1 MADQYVA
8 AEQLGRD
15 LDALTGARLVLET
28 VSDADTRA
36 AMLRLVAQLAPQAA
50 ERARVMLAAW
60 DTPEWRTFDGAS
72 GSGGEGA

>member
-1 MADQYVA
+1 MADRYVA

-36 AMLRLVAQLAPQAA
+36 AMLRLVVQLAPQAA

-60 DTPEWRTFDGAS
+60 ATPEWRTLDGTS